1 MLCITIRY
9 HVEYFRANHVETGH
23 EVAQMH
29 GGKYE
34 RPIHDGLIDALHVQT
49 PSTVDVLIAQCA
61 LPRWRA
67 WNV

>member
-1 MLCITIRY
+1 MTCISVMSCITIRY

-34 RPIHDGLIDALHVQT
+34 RPIHDGLIDGLYVPT
-49 PSTVDVLIAQCA
+49 LGTIDCL
-61 LPRWRA
+61 LG
-67 WNV
+67 